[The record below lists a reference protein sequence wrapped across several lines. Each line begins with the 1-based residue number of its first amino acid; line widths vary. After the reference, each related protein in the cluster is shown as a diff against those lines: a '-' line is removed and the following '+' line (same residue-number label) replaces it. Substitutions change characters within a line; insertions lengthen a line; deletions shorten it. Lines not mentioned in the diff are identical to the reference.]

1 MGRAMKSWTL
11 FLVLCM
17 LAVPGMSRADEDDV
31 YESMYG
37 SAASLYSTGYGIA
50 FDALKEGQRLE
61 PYIDKINKIAGFAA
75 TVGSATRKAA
85 SGDMYGAGEESVLA
99 IMAEVAGWES
109 SGQAYL
115 KYLGL
120 STATFQLAL
129 TAYSITKE
137 SYAQV
142 ESTRIARDIE
152 SLYGAIESD
161 PVLKPRTGRQLG
173 DKSDPIPV
181 TKQSVEYV
189 FRKVVQ
195 DTSWRN
201 RLKAYVSEELGREF
215 PEPSFWDNMSAI
227 AVDGGRGYDTAGQ
240 AEGFKNRQEI
250 ETWIAG
256 LLKRLNDYAR
266 AAESEVIMRKAF
278 FEIEKASRKLT
289 PEFQKFAVSVEE
301 AIKRLPEINAYA
313 KQVPQTIA
321 NAKKN
326 KKWDDL
332 YNIRDRIG
340 YFVRVY
346 VRILPDKGDIGKKK
360 QETKAVLK
368 QSWSAVA
375 SALKDI
381 PKTIQNEFTVQTS
394 TSQYKTSLPLT
405 ATPANFIGI
414 DEADMQIRQAK
425 TIQEAERLAEGM
437 TKDAAGKWQA
447 FQDRFAKENPPGK
460 EHPQYKSQLESINA
474 IPVDAGFPCD
484 HKTMIKYTGKTVVI
498 GGQTVAETDQSAYIN
513 CVQGYEKALGERRAQ
528 KQKQLDD
535 LEKEVGNY
543 NQKRKLYQDSVEQQ
557 YYALVRGIG
566 KLTEE
571 KRTQYADMENLKKG
585 ALDKVAAVDRMVP
598 ASYPNY
604 PVYPPPMNYNNT
616 AAGAK
621 QLLNGLRS
629 MKTDGYLGL
638 PKMKFPKW
646 GENGAAVANYI
657 EGIKRKIANESNS
670 SYQTNENHR
679 HAMEYIGR
687 LKKHLV
693 EKGRYEQEV
702 AEAKERIQAL
712 NLQSDPKARVLT
724 DIEKRV
730 ADMKDVEKLALAVEV
745 DMNSKVM
752 ADNQKQ
758 LASIQDDL
766 LYLDS
771 LLRKVRYWQDAF
783 QEYTTSYYKFG
794 GSVNAAMVSV
804 AMATEGSSG
813 SNRRTFLAPS
823 PSDLSLFDKA
833 KANAAADALLKD
845 VALTGIAKW
854 DPSGDTGLKAMLEKK
869 AAEMRNYY
877 IDSSDYAIVNGNVVY
892 AARIAKMAADV
903 KAIPTSSY
911 GSYTYKEGIRNR
923 TFDEKLGAALR
934 NGTAFAMDIEM
945 KTNADEQSVSVA
957 LDTAKGLAAN
967 HRNAAIKTA
976 SSDLV
981 KAVDEHVKRYN
992 AHTAQEAKQRAI
1004 DYAKAEAEMKLQT
1017 ECLTK
1022 GGRFVDGKCITTTV
1036 ATGPGQTGR
1045 SGQTASGPGAGT
1057 PPASTGPMM
1066 PPAGQSAGTSPQS
1079 PGGTGPTIAPPAGQ
1093 SAGTSPQSPGGTGPT
1108 IAPPAGQSAGT
1119 SPQSPGGT
1127 GPTIA
1132 PPAGTGSMA
1141 ARAGTSPTAPPQG
1154 QGGQAPATGQ
1164 PGVPPAT
1171 PPAAVQM
1178 TPSQSGASAK
1188 PQTTPPSGPAAGQP
1202 GQSAPPA
1209 GPPQG
1214 TTQVASPAG
1223 TGKAAPAGTVSPQPP
1238 SPPQGAS
1245 SQAASPAK
1253 VQPPVAGSGTPP
1265 QRSASPQPK
1274 TGAAS
1279 SMPSQTTSA
1288 QQPKTGATGSMPQQS
1303 GMGPMA
1309 SLQSKSSP
1317 PKAVDLTPK
1326 VRELYS
1332 QLKQAY
1338 ESKST
1343 SGVARCLSSQWGSSD
1358 GGSVSDLQRNLQ
1370 KIFTMFDEVRFNIQN
1385 LQVNKVNEGKYKVSY
1400 DVTITSK
1407 IYKKNLKH
1415 EEKSSINEEV
1425 TIDQSGQP
1433 KISRTLGGKLLSVK

>member
-1 MGRAMKSWTL
+1 MGCVTKFWTF
-11 FLVLCM
+11 FLVLCV
-17 LAVPGMSRADEDDV
+17 LAVPGISGADEDDV

-161 PVLKPRTGRQLG
+161 PTLKPKTGRKLG

-195 DTSWRN
+195 DTSWRQ
-201 RLKAYVSEELGREF
+201 RLKAYVSEELGKEF
-215 PEPSFWDNMSAI
+215 PEPSTWEWLSI
-227 AVDGGRGYDTAGQ
+227 TAVDGGRGADTAAQ
-240 AEGFKNRQEI
+240 AEVFKNRQEI

-278 FEIEKASRKLT
+278 FEIEKASKKLT
-289 PEFQKFAVSVEE
+289 PDFQKFAVSVEE
-301 AIKRLPEINAYA
+301 AVKRLPEIDAYA
-313 KQVPQTIA
+313 KQAPQAIA
-321 NAKKN
+321 NAKRD

-346 VRILPDKGDIGKKK
+346 VRILPDNGPIGQKKLA
-360 QETKAVLK
+360 TKAALK
-368 QSWSAVA
+368 QSWNDVA
-375 SALKDI
+375 KALKDI
-381 PKTIQNEFTVQTS
+381 PKTIQDEFATQASAPQYRTS
-394 TSQYKTSLPLT
+394 ISLATTSPNLIS
-405 ATPANFIGI
+405 I
-414 DEADMQIRQAK
+414 DEAAMRLHQAK
-425 TIQEAERLAEGM
+425 TLQDMETEAKIITEDSEKKYK
-437 TKDAAGKWQA
+437 TFEEQYN
-447 FQDRFAKENPPGK
+447 KENPPGDY
-460 EHPQYKSQLESINA
+460 HPTYISRRDAINQTIANQRKALEA
-474 IPVDAGFPCD
+474 
-484 HKTMIKYTGKTVVI
+484 
-498 GGQTVAETDQSAYIN
+498 QSAACGGYTQARDRDPN
-513 CVQGYEKALGERRAQ
+513 WHKCNNQAADAMKAWERTAWKPYEDLQTERKNYDAKRGLYAGNVQLQ
-528 KQKQLDD
+528 
-535 LEKEVGNY
+535 Y
-543 NQKRKLYQDSVEQQ
+543 NT
-557 YYALVRGIG
+557 LVRAIG
-566 KLTEE
+566 RLANEE
-571 KRTQYADMENLKKG
+571 RARFADMDKLKKE
-585 ALDKVAAVDRMVP
+585 ALDKLAAVDQSVP
-598 ASYPNY
+598 TFY
-604 PVYPPPMNYNNT
+604 PVTQAKNYQVT
-616 AAGAK
+616 AADTK
-621 QLLNGLRS
+621 QYLNSLRS
-629 MKTDGYLGL
+629 QKPDGYLGL
-638 PKMKFPKW
+638 PKMKFPQW
-646 GENGAAVANYI
+646 GENGAAVIDYI
-657 EGIKRKIANESNS
+657 EGIKRKISNESNS
-670 SYQTNENHR
+670 SYQLNENHKR
-679 HAMEYIGR
+679 AMEYIGN
-687 LKKHLV
+687 LKKYLM
-693 EKGRYEQEV
+693 EKDRYAQEI
-702 AEAKERIQAL
+702 AEAKERIYAL
-712 NLQSDPKARVLT
+712 KLQSDPKAQAIT
-724 DIEKRV
+724 GIEKRV
-730 ADMKDVEKLALAVEV
+730 TDMKDVEKLALEVETE
-745 DMNSKVM
+745 MNNRLM

-766 LYLDS
+766 AYLES
-771 LLRKVRYWQDAF
+771 LRKKVDYWGGAVQM
-783 QEYTTSYYKFG
+783 YSTPLYKFG

-823 PSDLSLFDKA
+823 PSDMSLFDKA

-845 VALTGIAKW
+845 IAVTGIAKW
-854 DPSGDTGLKAMLEKK
+854 DPNGDTGLKAMLEKK
-869 AAEMRNYY
+869 AEEIRNYY
-877 IDSSDYAIVNGNVVY
+877 IDTPDYAIVNGNVVY

-903 KAIPTSSY
+903 KVIPTSSY

-945 KTNADEQSVSVA
+945 KTNADEQTVAVS

-992 AHTAQEAKQRAI
+992 AYTALEAKQRAI
-1004 DYAKAEAEMKLQT
+1004 DYAKAEAEMKLQN
-1017 ECLTK
+1017 ECLAK
-1022 GGRFVDGKCITTTV
+1022 GGVYTNGKCTTMPS
-1036 ATGPGQTGR
+1036 GPGQAGRPGQPGQQAGTGA
-1045 SGQTASGPGAGT
+1045 GTPPTGKGAGT
-1057 PPASTGPMM
+1057 PPAGMGPMTAQGGPGAATPPTGAGQM
-1066 PPAGQSAGTSPQS
+1066 TPPAGQGGPGAATPPTGAGQMTPPAAQGAGAQPQAPS
-1079 PGGTGPTIAPPAGQ
+1079 GTGPMTAK
-1093 SAGTSPQSPGGTGPT
+1093 AGTQPMAQPQTPGGQT
-1108 IAPPAGQSAGT
+1108 
-1119 SPQSPGGT
+1119 
-1127 GPTIA
+1127 
-1132 PPAGTGSMA
+1132 
-1141 ARAGTSPTAPPQG
+1141 
-1154 QGGQAPATGQ
+1154 
-1164 PGVPPAT
+1164 PPAT
-1171 PPAAVQM
+1171 PPAGMTQGPAQMAGPPQGASPSSPPSGASQM
-1178 TPSQSGASAK
+1178 TPPQSGSAAK
-1188 PQTTPPSGPAAGQP
+1188 AQTAPQGPVAGQPTPPSGPPQGAAPQGAA
-1202 GQSAPPA
+1202 QSQVQPPA
-1209 GPPQG
+1209 
-1214 TTQVASPAG
+1214 
-1223 TGKAAPAGTVSPQPP
+1223 TGSGM
-1238 SPPQGAS
+1238 PPQGAS
-1245 SQAASPAK
+1245 TQ
-1253 VQPPVAGSGTPP
+1253 
-1265 QRSASPQPK
+1265 QPK
-1274 TGAAS
+1274 TGAAAP
-1279 SMPSQTTSA
+1279 MPSQAVSA
-1288 QQPKTGATGSMPQQS
+1288 QQSKTSATGSMPQQP

-1309 SLQSKSSP
+1309 SVQSKSSP

-1326 VRELYS
+1326 VKELYN

-1370 KIFTMFDEVRFNIQN
+1370 KIFTMFDEVKFNIQN
-1385 LQVNKVNEGKYKVSY
+1385 MQINKVNETKYKVSY
-1400 DVTITSK
+1400 DVTIMSK

-1433 KISRTLGGKLLSVK
+1433 KISKTLGGKLLSVK